1 MPEISAKFPRE
12 WLEFEDPNNEKQ
24 LIRCDITWLTS
35 SWNCIYGSGCQGIE
49 ADKPDAGCCSD
60 GAYYSGMDD
69 EKRVKKAATRLTPD
83 IWQFHEVAKVRGKL
97 SISEIG
103 LDGDRKTR
111 KVQDSCIFLNR
122 TGFNG
127 GMGCA
132 LHLLSLREGS
142 EFYETKPDACWQLP
156 ILRTFEERLIG
167 DEKIA
172 VTVIGEY
179 ERMAWGEGG
188 ADFDWYCTS
197 NTEAHTAENPVYLTH
212 AKELIQLIG
221 NDSYRILSAHCDKR
235 MKLRSTAKKKLIP
248 LIPVH
253 PATLAAKR

>member
-12 WLEFEDPNNEKQ
+12 WLEFQDPADETQ

-35 SWNCIYGSGCQGIE
+35 SWTCIYGSGCKGID
-49 ADKPDAGCCSD
+49 ADKPDTGCCSD
-60 GAYYSGMDD
+60 GAYYSASDD
-69 EKRVKKAATRLTPD
+69 EKRVKKAAARLTPD
-83 IWQFHEVAKVRGKL
+83 IWQFHSEGRRGGKL
-97 SISEIG
+97 AISEIG

-111 KVQDSCIFLNR
+111 KINDSCIFLNR
-122 TGFNG
+122 QGFEG

-132 LHLLSLREGS
+132 LHLLSMREGS
-142 EFYETKPDACWQLP
+142 EFYETKPDVCWQLP
-156 ILRTFEERLIG
+156 ILRTFEERMTG
-167 DEKIA
+167 DTQLT

-197 NTEAHTAENPVYLTH
+197 NTEAHIAPDPVYISH
-212 AKELIQLIG
+212 AKELIKLIG
-221 NDSYRILSAHCDKR
+221 VDSYRILSTHCDKR
-235 MKLRSTAKKKLIP
+235 MALRTKSKKRLLP

-253 PATLAAKR
+253 PATLAAKV